1 MADKWPNT
9 KDAFELRDVIGAGA
23 TAVVQAAYCR
33 PRNEKIAIKRI
44 NLEKCNTSLEELLKE
59 IQAMSHCKH
68 ENVVAY
74 YTSFV
79 VKDELWVVMK
89 LCGGSM
95 LDIIKHRMKTVCCKH
110 GVLDEVAIATVMK
123 EVLKGLDYFHNNG
136 QIHRDIKAGNVLLGT
151 DGSVYIAD
159 FGVSAW
165 LATGKD
171 LSRDS
176 VRHTFVG
183 TPCWMAPEV
192 MEQVTGYD
200 FKADIW
206 SFGITA
212 IELATGTAPYH
223 KFPPM
228 KVLMLTL
235 QNDSPT
241 LDTGAQEKDQYKAY
255 SKIFRKMITEC
266 LKKEPEKRPT
276 AKQLLKHEFFKKAK
290 DKAYLAKLAESCNV
304 KSQKVKRVPG
314 SSGRLH
320 KTEDGAWEWSDDEM
334 DVNSEE
340 GQAACASE
348 RKQRTRCLSSSSKEN
363 SSPTPPPQSSTP
375 AEALVMGKSNLP
387 AVQSGS
393 ASGSDKSATVINTS
407 SSATAPSTTAATSD
421 LSPPSKVLSSP
432 SSTTAA
438 SSAGSNGTSQPTP
451 AVPSSQSLPA
461 PTVASNQP
469 TAAVAQ
475 SSGKNA
481 EGIPSPAPGVGQHA
495 TTPPPPSVPS
505 SGQPPKIPSAATGPM
520 TKSTDDTPLSTE
532 PQPTGITCPPAA
544 PANSSGGNND
554 GHSTAVPP
562 AASNQN
568 MPSST
573 STETTSSAGATQVSG
588 ATADIPAGESPS
600 QKTGGSPIGLVLRLR
615 NEKRVLNDIKFDFTL
630 GQDTS
635 DSVSRELVEAGL
647 VDGKDL
653 IVVAANLQKVLDNQV
668 ENKNITFALNSG
680 FGSNEAPDD
689 KTLIGFAQ
697 LTINETA
704 NPSL

>member
-79 VKDELWVVMK
+79 VKEELWVVMK

-95 LDIIKHRMKTVCCKH
+95 LDIIKNRMKSASCKN
-110 GVLDEVAIATVMK
+110 GVLDEVSIATVMK

-241 LDTGAQEKDQYKAY
+241 LDTGAQDKDQYKNY
-255 SKIFRKMITEC
+255 SKVFRKMINDC
-266 LKKEPEKRPT
+266 LRKDPEKRPT

-340 GQAACASE
+340 GQAAFTSHRSPRVLNNVEKEGDASQPSTSE
-348 RKQRTRCLSSSSKEN
+348 ASDPART
-363 SSPTPPPQSSTP
+363 TTT
-375 AEALVMGKSNLP
+375 
-387 AVQSGS
+387 S
-393 ASGSDKSATVINTS
+393 AS
-407 SSATAPSTTAATSD
+407 SSASPAVTSNTNDTQVPNNTSPSETTSSDTPQTMPRSQQSPQPLMEDAKVPAPSSGTVPPQADTATTSKQ
-421 LSPPSKVLSSP
+421 LS
-432 SSTTAA
+432 AA
-438 SSAGSNGTSQPTP
+438 SSAASTTP
-451 AVPSSQSLPA
+451 MPSTESPMSTNSA
-461 PTVASNQP
+461 PENSKDQE
-469 TAAVAQ
+469 AAV
-475 SSGKNA
+475 S
-481 EGIPSPAPGVGQHA
+481 PSPATSSLPQASSAIPSTGQLPNEHSSLLTTVTDMAAGNQNLDKNAGALTTTNTTVTATSHTTGAA
-495 TTPPPPSVPS
+495 TTGISSDDSVAANATSQSTPS
-505 SGQPPKIPSAATGPM
+505 SAVKQLPH
-520 TKSTDDTPLSTE
+520 
-532 PQPTGITCPPAA
+532 
-544 PANSSGGNND
+544 SGL
-554 GHSTAVPP
+554 
-562 AASNQN
+562 
-568 MPSST
+568 
-573 STETTSSAGATQVSG
+573 
-588 ATADIPAGESPS
+588 PAGETSS
-600 QKTGGSPIGLVLRLR
+600 QKPVEVPIGLVLRLR
-615 NEKRVLNDIKFDFTL
+615 NEKRVLNDIKFDFTP

-647 VDGKDL
+647 VDGRDL
-653 IVVAANLQKVLDNQV
+653 IVVAANLQKVLDNPT

-680 FGSNEAPDD
+680 FGPTEAPDD
-689 KTLIGFAQ
+689 KSLVGFAQ
-697 LTINETA
+697 LTINDLA
-704 NPSL
+704 GNSSL

>member
-79 VKDELWVVMK
+79 VKEELWVVMK

-95 LDIIKHRMKTVCCKH
+95 LDIIKNRMKSASCKN
-110 GVLDEVAIATVMK
+110 GVLDEVSIATVMK

-241 LDTGAQEKDQYKAY
+241 LDTGAQDKDQYKNY
-255 SKIFRKMITEC
+255 SKVFRKMINDC
-266 LKKEPEKRPT
+266 LRKDPEKRPT

-340 GQAACASE
+340 GQAAFTSHRSPRVLNNVEKEGDASQPSTSE
-348 RKQRTRCLSSSSKEN
+348 ASDPART
-363 SSPTPPPQSSTP
+363 TTT
-375 AEALVMGKSNLP
+375 
-387 AVQSGS
+387 S
-393 ASGSDKSATVINTS
+393 AS
-407 SSATAPSTTAATSD
+407 SSASPAVTSNTNDTQVPNNTSPSEPTSSDTPQTMPRSQQSPQPLMEDAKVPAPSSGTVPPQADATTTSKQ
-421 LSPPSKVLSSP
+421 LS
-432 SSTTAA
+432 AA
-438 SSAGSNGTSQPTP
+438 SSAASTTPMSSTESPMPTNS
-451 AVPSSQSLPA
+451 AAENSKDQE
-461 PTVASNQP
+461 
-469 TAAVAQ
+469 AAV
-475 SSGKNA
+475 S
-481 EGIPSPAPGVGQHA
+481 PSPATSSLPQASSAIPSTGQLPNEHSSLLKTVTDMAAGNQNLDKNAGALTTTNTTVTATSHTTGTA
-495 TTPPPPSVPS
+495 TTAISPDDSVAANATSQSTPS
-505 SGQPPKIPSAATGPM
+505 SAVKQ
-520 TKSTDDTPLSTE
+520 L
-532 PQPTGITCPPAA
+532 PQ
-544 PANSSGGNND
+544 SGL
-554 GHSTAVPP
+554 
-562 AASNQN
+562 
-568 MPSST
+568 
-573 STETTSSAGATQVSG
+573 
-588 ATADIPAGESPS
+588 PAGETSS
-600 QKTGGSPIGLVLRLR
+600 QKPVEVPIGLVLRLR
-615 NEKRVLNDIKFDFTL
+615 NEKRVLNDIKFDFTP

-647 VDGKDL
+647 VDGRDL
-653 IVVAANLQKVLDNQV
+653 IVVAANLQKVLDNPT

-680 FGSNEAPDD
+680 FGPTEAPDD
-689 KTLIGFAQ
+689 KSLVGFAQ
-697 LTINETA
+697 LTINDLA
-704 NPSL
+704 GNSSL

>member
-79 VKDELWVVMK
+79 VKEELWVVMK

-95 LDIIKHRMKTVCCKH
+95 LDIIKNRMKSASCKN
-110 GVLDEVAIATVMK
+110 GVLDEVSIATVMK

-241 LDTGAQEKDQYKAY
+241 LDTGAQDKDQYKNY
-255 SKIFRKMITEC
+255 SKVFRKMINDC
-266 LKKEPEKRPT
+266 LRKDPEKRPT

-340 GQAACASE
+340 GQAAFTSHRSPRVLNNVEKEGDASQPSTSE
-348 RKQRTRCLSSSSKEN
+348 ASDPART
-363 SSPTPPPQSSTP
+363 TTT
-375 AEALVMGKSNLP
+375 
-387 AVQSGS
+387 S
-393 ASGSDKSATVINTS
+393 AS
-407 SSATAPSTTAATSD
+407 SSASPAVTSNTNDTQVPNNTSPSEPTSSDTPQTMPRSQQSPQPLMEDAKVPAPSSGTVPPQADATTTSKQ
-421 LSPPSKVLSSP
+421 LS
-432 SSTTAA
+432 AA
-438 SSAGSNGTSQPTP
+438 SSAASTTPMSSTESPMPTNS
-451 AVPSSQSLPA
+451 AAENSKDQE
-461 PTVASNQP
+461 
-469 TAAVAQ
+469 AAV
-475 SSGKNA
+475 S
-481 EGIPSPAPGVGQHA
+481 PSPATSSLPQASSAIPSTGQLPNEHSSLLTTVTDMAAGNQNLDKNAGALTTTNTTVTATSHTTGTA
-495 TTPPPPSVPS
+495 TTAISSDDSVAANATSQSTPS
-505 SGQPPKIPSAATGPM
+505 SAVKQ
-520 TKSTDDTPLSTE
+520 L
-532 PQPTGITCPPAA
+532 PQ
-544 PANSSGGNND
+544 SGL
-554 GHSTAVPP
+554 
-562 AASNQN
+562 
-568 MPSST
+568 
-573 STETTSSAGATQVSG
+573 
-588 ATADIPAGESPS
+588 PAGETSS
-600 QKTGGSPIGLVLRLR
+600 QKPVEVPIGLVLRLR
-615 NEKRVLNDIKFDFTL
+615 NEKRVLNDIKFDFTP

-647 VDGKDL
+647 VDGRDL
-653 IVVAANLQKVLDNQV
+653 IVVAANLQKVLDNPT

-680 FGSNEAPDD
+680 FGPTEAPDD
-689 KTLIGFAQ
+689 KSLVGFAQ
-697 LTINETA
+697 LTINDLA
-704 NPSL
+704 GNSSL

>member
-79 VKDELWVVMK
+79 VKEELWVVMK

-95 LDIIKHRMKTVCCKH
+95 LDIIKNRMKSASCKN
-110 GVLDEVAIATVMK
+110 GVLDEVSIATVMK

-241 LDTGAQEKDQYKAY
+241 LDTGAQDKDQYKNY
-255 SKIFRKMITEC
+255 SKVFRKMINDC
-266 LKKEPEKRPT
+266 LRKDPEKRPT

-304 KSQKVKRVPG
+304 KSQKKEGDASQP
-314 SSGRLH
+314 STS
-320 KTEDGAWEWSDDEM
+320 EASDP
-334 DVNSEE
+334 
-340 GQAACASE
+340 A
-348 RKQRTRCLSSSSKEN
+348 RT
-363 SSPTPPPQSSTP
+363 TTT
-375 AEALVMGKSNLP
+375 
-387 AVQSGS
+387 S
-393 ASGSDKSATVINTS
+393 AS
-407 SSATAPSTTAATSD
+407 SSASPAVTSNTNDTQVPNNTSPSETTSSDTPQTMPRSQQSPQPLMEDAKVPAPSSGTVPPQADTATTSKQ
-421 LSPPSKVLSSP
+421 LS
-432 SSTTAA
+432 AA
-438 SSAGSNGTSQPTP
+438 SSAASTTP
-451 AVPSSQSLPA
+451 MPSTESPMSTNSA
-461 PTVASNQP
+461 PENSKDQE
-469 TAAVAQ
+469 AAV
-475 SSGKNA
+475 S
-481 EGIPSPAPGVGQHA
+481 PSPATSSLPQASSAIPSTGQLPNEHSSLLTTVTDMAAGNQNLDKNAGALTTTNTTVTATSHTTGAA
-495 TTPPPPSVPS
+495 TTGISSDDSVAANATSQSTPS
-505 SGQPPKIPSAATGPM
+505 SAVKQLPH
-520 TKSTDDTPLSTE
+520 
-532 PQPTGITCPPAA
+532 
-544 PANSSGGNND
+544 SGL
-554 GHSTAVPP
+554 
-562 AASNQN
+562 
-568 MPSST
+568 
-573 STETTSSAGATQVSG
+573 
-588 ATADIPAGESPS
+588 PAGETSS
-600 QKTGGSPIGLVLRLR
+600 QKPVEVPIGLVLRLR
-615 NEKRVLNDIKFDFTL
+615 NEKRVLNDIKFDFTP

-647 VDGKDL
+647 VDGRDL
-653 IVVAANLQKVLDNQV
+653 IVVAANLQKVLDNPT

-680 FGSNEAPDD
+680 FGPTEAPDD
-689 KTLIGFAQ
+689 KSLVGFAQ
-697 LTINETA
+697 LTINDLA
-704 NPSL
+704 GNSSL

>member
-79 VKDELWVVMK
+79 VKEELWVVMK

-95 LDIIKHRMKTVCCKH
+95 LDIIKNRMKSASCKN
-110 GVLDEVAIATVMK
+110 GVLDEVSIATVMK

-241 LDTGAQEKDQYKAY
+241 LDTGAQDKDQYKNY
-255 SKIFRKMITEC
+255 SKVFRKMINDC
-266 LKKEPEKRPT
+266 LKKDPEKRPT

-334 DVNSEE
+334 DVNSDE
-340 GQAACASE
+340 GQAAFTSHRKEGDASQPSTTE
-348 RKQRTRCLSSSSKEN
+348 ASVPARTTAASASSSAS
-363 SSPTPPPQSSTP
+363 
-375 AEALVMGKSNLP
+375 P
-387 AVQSGS
+387 AVTSNTNDTL
-393 ASGSDKSATVINTS
+393 APNNTS
-407 SSATAPSTTAATSD
+407 SSEPTSSDAPQTIPQSQKPSPVVMTDVKVPAPSS
-421 LSPPSKVLSSP
+421 
-432 SSTTAA
+432 
-438 SSAGSNGTSQPTP
+438 GS
-451 AVPSSQSLPA
+451 VPLHA
-461 PTVASNQP
+461 DTVVSSNQP
-469 TAAVAQ
+469 SVAPSAASTIPMSSTELPMSTNCTAENSKNMETSVSPLPATAALPQ
-475 SSGKNA
+475 TSGQPNNGHSSSLTTSTDVIA
-481 EGIPSPAPGVGQHA
+481 EDNKPGDPVCAPVTVTSATSTA
-495 TTPPPPSVPS
+495 TTHTVSTPTATPSDDSAVTNTTNQSMPSSEVTQFPS
-505 SGQPPKIPSAATGPM
+505 SG
-520 TKSTDDTPLSTE
+520 L
-532 PQPTGITCPPAA
+532 PA
-544 PANSSGGNND
+544 G
-554 GHSTAVPP
+554 
-562 AASNQN
+562 Q
-568 MPSST
+568 
-573 STETTSSAGATQVSG
+573 Q
-588 ATADIPAGESPS
+588 PAGETSL
-600 QKTGGSPIGLVLRLR
+600 QKPVEVPIGLVLRLR
-615 NEKRVLNDIKFDFTL
+615 NEKRVLNDIKFDFTP

-647 VDGKDL
+647 VDGRDL
-653 IVVAANLQKVLDNQV
+653 IVVAANLQKVLDNPI

-680 FGSNEAPDD
+680 FGPTEAPDD
-689 KTLIGFAQ
+689 KSLVGFAQ
-697 LTINETA
+697 LTINDLA
-704 NPSL
+704 GNSSL

>member
-79 VKDELWVVMK
+79 VKEELWVVMK

-95 LDIIKHRMKTVCCKH
+95 LDIIKNRMKSASCKN
-110 GVLDEVAIATVMK
+110 GVLDEVSIATVMK

-241 LDTGAQEKDQYKAY
+241 LDTGAQDKDQYKNY
-255 SKIFRKMITEC
+255 SKVFRKMINDC
-266 LKKEPEKRPT
+266 LRKDPEKRPT

-304 KSQKVKRVPG
+304 KSQKKEGDASQP
-314 SSGRLH
+314 STS
-320 KTEDGAWEWSDDEM
+320 EASDP
-334 DVNSEE
+334 
-340 GQAACASE
+340 A
-348 RKQRTRCLSSSSKEN
+348 RT
-363 SSPTPPPQSSTP
+363 TTT
-375 AEALVMGKSNLP
+375 
-387 AVQSGS
+387 S
-393 ASGSDKSATVINTS
+393 AS
-407 SSATAPSTTAATSD
+407 SSASPAVTSNTNDTQVPNNTSPSEPTSSDTPQTMPRSQQSPQPLMEDAKVPAPSSGTVPPQADATTTSKQ
-421 LSPPSKVLSSP
+421 LS
-432 SSTTAA
+432 AA
-438 SSAGSNGTSQPTP
+438 SSAASTTPMSSTESPMPTNS
-451 AVPSSQSLPA
+451 AAENSKDQE
-461 PTVASNQP
+461 
-469 TAAVAQ
+469 AAV
-475 SSGKNA
+475 S
-481 EGIPSPAPGVGQHA
+481 PSPATSSLPQASSAIPSTGQLPNEHSSLLKTVTDMAAGNQNLDKNAGALTTTNTTVTATSHTTGTA
-495 TTPPPPSVPS
+495 TTAISPDDSVAANATSQSTPS
-505 SGQPPKIPSAATGPM
+505 SAVKQ
-520 TKSTDDTPLSTE
+520 L
-532 PQPTGITCPPAA
+532 PQ
-544 PANSSGGNND
+544 SGL
-554 GHSTAVPP
+554 
-562 AASNQN
+562 
-568 MPSST
+568 
-573 STETTSSAGATQVSG
+573 
-588 ATADIPAGESPS
+588 PAGETSS
-600 QKTGGSPIGLVLRLR
+600 QKPVEVPIGLVLRLR
-615 NEKRVLNDIKFDFTL
+615 NEKRVLNDIKFDFTP

-647 VDGKDL
+647 VDGRDL
-653 IVVAANLQKVLDNQV
+653 IVVAANLQKVLDNPT

-680 FGSNEAPDD
+680 FGPTEAPDD
-689 KTLIGFAQ
+689 KSLVGFAQ
-697 LTINETA
+697 LTINDLA
-704 NPSL
+704 GNSSL

>member
-79 VKDELWVVMK
+79 VKEELWVVMK

-95 LDIIKHRMKTVCCKH
+95 LDIIKNRMKSASCKN
-110 GVLDEVAIATVMK
+110 GVLDEVSIATVMK

-241 LDTGAQEKDQYKAY
+241 LDTGAQDKDQYKNY
-255 SKIFRKMITEC
+255 SKVFRKMINDC
-266 LKKEPEKRPT
+266 LRKDPEKRPT

-340 GQAACASE
+340 GQAAFTSH
-348 RKQRTRCLSSSSKEN
+348 R
-363 SSPTPPPQSSTP
+363 SPR
-375 AEALVMGKSNLP
+375 
-387 AVQSGS
+387 
-393 ASGSDKSATVINTS
+393 
-407 SSATAPSTTAATSD
+407 
-421 LSPPSKVLSSP
+421 VL
-432 SSTTAA
+432 
-438 SSAGSNGTSQPTP
+438 
-451 AVPSSQSLPA
+451 
-461 PTVASNQP
+461 
-469 TAAVAQ
+469 
-475 SSGKNA
+475 
-481 EGIPSPAPGVGQHA
+481 
-495 TTPPPPSVPS
+495 
-505 SGQPPKIPSAATGPM
+505 
-520 TKSTDDTPLSTE
+520 
-532 PQPTGITCPPAA
+532 
-544 PANSSGGNND
+544 NN
-554 GHSTAVPP
+554 VEKPV
-562 AASNQN
+562 
-568 MPSST
+568 
-573 STETTSSAGATQVSG
+573 EV
-588 ATADIPAGESPS
+588 
-600 QKTGGSPIGLVLRLR
+600 PIGLVLRLR
-615 NEKRVLNDIKFDFTL
+615 NEKRVLNDIKFDFTP

-647 VDGKDL
+647 VDGRDL
-653 IVVAANLQKVLDNQV
+653 IVVAANLQKVLDNPT

-680 FGSNEAPDD
+680 FGPTEAPDD
-689 KTLIGFAQ
+689 KSLVGFAQ
-697 LTINETA
+697 LTINDLA
-704 NPSL
+704 GNSSL